1 MRVGSSPLTDEAEE
15 PGVVVDGLGS
25 RYSDPWL
32 AAATVAVAAA
42 TLEVE
47 AEEGGSV
54 DELTA
59 SVAVGGEAVGVV
71 EEGCD
76 VMLGKCK
83 VEYEGE
89 EK

>member
-42 TLEVE
+42 ALEVE

-54 DELTA
+54 DELTT
-59 SVAVGGEAVGVV
+59 SVAVDGEAVGVV

-83 VEYEGE
+83 VDEGGG
-89 EK
+89 K

>member
-42 TLEVE
+42 ALE
-47 AEEGGSV
+47 AEAEGGSV